1 MAKGN
6 PKAKPLKQKISEE
19 KDMYAKD
26 LDIDAQNNLLAI
38 VMAGIETWE
47 KMPESHKKMYHN
59 IQEFLGHMVMETAR
73 EIVED
78 EEE

>member
-1 MAKGN
+1 MN
-6 PKAKPLKQKISEE
+6 
-19 KDMYAKD
+19 AKD

-38 VMAGIETWE
+38 VMAAFETWE
-47 KMPESHKKMYHN
+47 KIPESHKATYHN
-59 IQEFLGHMVMETAR
+59 IQEFVGHMVIETAR